1 MPGNKHPAFSFL
13 FIIIVYAC
21 FFLLF
26 YSSCLSQCLIKY
38 ILNLSVSTTKL
49 IGSPFFY
56 CFHHLGIDSQDETF
70 NC

>member
-1 MPGNKHPAFSFL
+1 MPDIYNPTFSFL
-13 FIIIVYAC
+13 FIFIIDKS

>member
-1 MPGNKHPAFSFL
+1 MPDIYYPTFSFL
-13 FIIIVYAC
+13 FIFIIDKS
-21 FFLLF
+21 FPLLF

-38 ILNLSVSTTKL
+38 ILNLSVRTTKL

-56 CFHHLGIDSQDETF
+56 CFHHLRIDSQDETF